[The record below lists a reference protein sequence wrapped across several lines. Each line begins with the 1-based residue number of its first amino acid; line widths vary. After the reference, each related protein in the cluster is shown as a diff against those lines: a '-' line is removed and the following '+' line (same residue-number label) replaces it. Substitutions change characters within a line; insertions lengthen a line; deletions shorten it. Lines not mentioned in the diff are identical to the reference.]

1 MKFSSDM
8 HKMHSRSAD
17 WIQTMSWQRKGQQK
31 IAKKF
36 NGDKQLKLWLIV
48 KGLPHT
54 QDLSIMFQ
62 RPNGTE
68 SKYYYLII
76 TCCYCLMKS
85 KPEDFHV
92 FTAVSIK
99 SKPCCGHIQ
108 KHHKLLSKKG
118 QKKERRILLPRER
131 AKYIYIYT
139 RIRRRA
145 WWTMAIV
152 DHNRK
157 PSEVDSHTR
166 THNTIK
172 VWSANAQITICQ
184 CSKTKLAHKGRIS

>member
-1 MKFSSDM
+1 MVHEIQLRHAPNAFKI
-8 HKMHSRSAD
+8 SRLNSNNVLTKKRASKNCKK
-17 WIQTMSWQRKGQQK
+17 IQRWQ
-31 IAKKF
+31 AT
-36 NGDKQLKLWLIV
+36 NAWLIV

-62 RPNGTE
+62 RQNGTE

-99 SKPCCGHIQ
+99 SKPYCGHIQ

-118 QKKERRILLPRER
+118 QEKERRILLSRER
-131 AKYIYIYT
+131 AIYIYIYT
-139 RIRRRA
+139 PIRRRA

-184 CSKTKLAHKGRIS
+184 CSKQN